1 MPVPCDCTFGIV
13 FRDGWAKSRS
23 RGAKTLQNQCVPSTV
38 QRELVWFLLAANE
51 RCFVCSTATEEIRA
65 LSCQVDTDDEEDTG
79 MQHSIKRSFSDSH
92 IATLKEA
99 GV

>member
-1 MPVPCDCTFGIV
+1 M
-13 FRDGWAKSRS
+13 
-23 RGAKTLQNQCVPSTV
+23 
-38 QRELVWFLLAANE
+38 E
-51 RCFVCSTATEEIRA
+51 FVAEVHT